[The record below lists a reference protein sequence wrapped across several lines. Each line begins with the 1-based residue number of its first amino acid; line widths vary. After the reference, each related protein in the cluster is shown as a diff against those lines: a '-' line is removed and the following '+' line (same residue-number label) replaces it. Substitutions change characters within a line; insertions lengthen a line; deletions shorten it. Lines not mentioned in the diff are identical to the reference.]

1 MAQTAIAARRL
12 QAIGS
17 MTELVSGVVLVAAGN
32 TTTLTLPQFSVVQ
45 GVVCVGSTADEVVTV
60 SGIVGN
66 VITFDNEG
74 GSSTNTAYLAWGLG
88 FN

>member
-17 MTELVSGVVLVAAGN
+17 ITELVAGVVLVAAAN
-32 TTTLTLPQFSVVQ
+32 TTTLVLPQFSVVE

-74 GSSTNTAYLAWGLG
+74 GSSTNTAYLAWGKG